1 MPFPILTSLIAL
13 PIAGA
18 ILLLF
23 IRDDEHNEALI
34 RKIALVVSVLVF
46 AETLLLWS
54 RFNAS
59 SADFQFIERHAWIPD
74 FGISYFVGVDGI
86 SLLLLVL
93 TGFLTPLA
101 LLGSWESIHKHTRAF
116 CMFVLVLESA
126 MMGVFVSLDLFLFY
140 VFWDAMLIPMY
151 FLIGIWG
158 YDRRIYAA
166 VKFMLYTMAGSVLML
181 LAILGLALLHNTNT
195 PSGGYSFDLLQLYGM
210 PIPARLQFWF
220 FLAFA
225 LAFAIKVPLFP
236 FHTWLP
242 DAHVEAPTAGSVILA
257 GVLLKMGTYGLV
269 RFAFPLFPLAAA
281 YFATALATLAVI
293 GIVYGA
299 LVAMVQPDLKKLVAY
314 SSVSHLGFVV
324 LGIAAMN
331 TQGVQ
336 GAVYQM
342 LSHGVSTGGL
352 FLIVGMLSDRR
363 HTRLIAEYG
372 GLKKVMPH
380 LVAVFLIVTL
390 ASIGLPGLNG
400 FVGEFLILLGAF
412 RWNPRMAVFAATG
425 VVLSATYMLWMF
437 QRVNYGEVTDES
449 SARLVDLTPREWAVI
464 VPVVA
469 ISVLMGVLPNL
480 FLRPIE
486 PSVQRMVNQVQQS
499 APVRIQAGIAQQ
511 RLRPERGKPGEAE
524 PPSESER
531 AAGPRCHP
539 EAESLR
545 SRPRASE
552 VVPASGGGAPRA

>member
-1 MPFPILTSLIAL
+1 MNFPILTSLIIL

-18 ILLLF
+18 ACLSLV
-23 IRDDEHNEALI
+23 RDDEHHAPLI
-34 RKIALVVSVLVF
+34 RNIALVVSALVF

-54 RFNAS
+54 RFNAAS
-59 SADFQFIERHAWIPD
+59 GDFQFIERHAWIPT
-74 FGISYFVGVDGI
+74 FGISYVVGVDGI

-101 LLGSWESIHKHTRAF
+101 LLGSWESIQRKTRAF
-116 CMFVLVLESA
+116 CIVVLLLESA
-126 MMGVFVSLDLFLFY
+126 MMGVFISLDLFLFY

-158 YDRRIYAA
+158 YERRVYAA
-166 VKFMLYTMAGSVLML
+166 VKFILYTLGGSVLML
-181 LAILGLALLHNTNT
+181 LAILSLASLHNAATG
-195 PSGGYSFDLLQLYGM
+195 SYSFDLQKIYALQ
-210 PIPARLQFWF
+210 IPQSQQGWL

-225 LAFAIKVPLFP
+225 LAFAIKVPIFP

-257 GVLLKMGTYGLV
+257 GVLLKMGTYGFV
-269 RFAFPLFPLAAA
+269 RFAFPLFPDAAA
-281 YFATALATLAVI
+281 QFAPYLAVLAVI

-299 LVAMVQPDLKKLVAY
+299 LVAMVQPDMKKLVAY

-324 LGIAAMN
+324 LGISAMN

-352 FLIVGMLSDRR
+352 FLVVGMLVDRR
-363 HTRLIAEYG
+363 HTRLISEYG

-380 LVAVFLIVTL
+380 LVAAFLILTL

-412 RWNPRMAVFAATG
+412 RWSPPLATVAATG
-425 VVLSATYMLWMF
+425 VILSATYMLWMF
-437 QRVNYGEVTDES
+437 QRVNYGPLTNEKNKGL
-449 SARLVDLTPREWAVI
+449 RDLSPREWAI
-464 VPVVA
+464 LVPIIAVA
-469 ISVLMGVLPNL
+469 VLMGVLPNL

-486 PSVQRMVNQVQQS
+486 PSVNRMLNQIHAV
-499 APVRIQAGIAQQ
+499 APVRVQAS
-511 RLRPERGKPGEAE
+511 RE
-524 PPSESER
+524 PSAMSHQP
-531 AAGPRCHP
+531 
-539 EAESLR
+539 
-545 SRPRASE
+545 
-552 VVPASGGGAPRA
+552 